1 MDVFKMKLIKRIYRV
16 FKFSLKLN
24 QISRYS
30 DDKLETQFR
39 KKTHSVENSNKEKKF
54 NFFST
59 MMARA
64 LFVEAKK
71 RDIISKNEIDWGNN
85 VLYGE
90 PRQTSEISSY
100 DVKDT
105 KEDLLRIIKT
115 RRSVRRWT
123 DEKISEDDF
132 KLMIDAA
139 RWAPSS
145 CNRQAWHYIVT
156 QDKDKIELLY
166 KARKQNIIKNAPCC
180 ILVTMNTEAYQYK
193 KEELID
199 HYMLQDAAAAIQ
211 NLLLM
216 AHYLDLGACWVNL
229 AANNVTEES
238 KNKIRKRFDIPRH
251 FELITL
257 ILVGKTDS
265 LPAPPGRK
273 DIEDILH
280 FEKFKIL

>member
-1 MDVFKMKLIKRIYRV
+1 MKLIKKVFGV

-24 QISRYS
+24 QISSYS

-39 KKTHSVENSNKEKKF
+39 KKTHSVENSNKEKTF
-54 NFFST
+54 NFDST
-59 MMARA
+59 MTARA

-71 RDIISKNEIDWGNN
+71 RDIISKSEIDWAENILFGK
-85 VLYGE
+85 

-100 DVKDT
+100 NREDT
-105 KEDLLRIIKT
+105 EKGLLQIVRT

-123 DEKISEDDF
+123 NGKISEDDF
-132 KLMIDAA
+132 KFMIDSA

-145 CNRQAWHYIVT
+145 CNRQAWHFIVT
-156 QDKDKIELLY
+156 QDKDNIDLLY
-166 KARKQNIIKNAPCC
+166 QARKQNIIKNAPYC

-193 KEELID
+193 TEEMIQY
-199 HYMLQDAAAAIQ
+199 YMLQDAAAAIQ
-211 NLLLM
+211 NLLLA
-216 AHYLDLGACWVNL
+216 AHSLSLGACWVNL

-238 KNKIRKRFDIPRH
+238 KDKIRKRFEIPRH

-257 ILVGKTDS
+257 ILIGKTDA

-280 FEKFKIL
+280 FEKFKSL

>member
-1 MDVFKMKLIKRIYRV
+1 MKLIKKIYRV

-54 NFFST
+54 NFFPT

-71 RDIISKNEIDWGNN
+71 RDIISKSEIEWGNN

-100 DVKDT
+100 NVEDT
-105 KEDLLRIIKT
+105 EEDLLGIIKT
-115 RRSVRRWT
+115 RRSVRNWT
-123 DEKISEDDF
+123 YEEVSMGDF
-132 KLMIDAA
+132 KIMIDAA

-145 CNRQAWHYIVT
+145 CNRQPWHFLIT
-156 QDKDKIELLY
+156 KDEDKIHLLY
-166 KARKQNIIKNAPCC
+166 KVRGQKIIKNAPCC
-180 ILVTMNTEAYQYK
+180 ILVTMNTKAYQYK

-229 AANNVTEES
+229 ATNNVTEES
-238 KNKIRKRFDIPRH
+238 KDKIRKRFGIPRH

-257 ILVGKTDS
+257 IPIGKTDTA
-265 LPAPPGRK
+265 PAPPGRK
-273 DIEDILH
+273 DIKDIMH
-280 FEKFKIL
+280 MEKF